1 MTEQRRRQARR
12 RARSVEAAAA
22 AGIVYSLLTL
32 FALFQLS
39 RYPKLSLPEQELTA
53 WFDDGQNR
61 SLLTA
66 ALGASSV
73 AAIAFLWFVAVIRR
87 RLGDR
92 EDQFFATVFLGSGI
106 LHVTVSL
113 IGAAAVASPAIAM
126 TVLDAAEVS
135 PSSASLAGGLGA
147 ALLLVV
153 GPRVQ
158 AVFIFTTS
166 TVILRSRVLPSWVA
180 VAGYLLGLTMFV
192 APIVW
197 RSLGLAFPIWV
208 IVVSIV
214 LLVARPTHLEVDRPG
229 DDVSD
234 LD

>member
-113 IGAAAVASPAIAM
+113 IGAAAIAAPAIAM

-166 TVILRSRVLPSWVA
+166 TVILR
-180 VAGYLLGLTMFV
+180 GLKT
-192 APIVW
+192 
-197 RSLGLAFPIWV
+197 L
-208 IVVSIV
+208 
-214 LLVARPTHLEVDRPG
+214 
-229 DDVSD
+229 D
-234 LD
+234 LDFDLPA

>member
-39 RYPKLSLPEQELTA
+39 RYPKLSLPEQELTG

-61 SLLTA
+61 ALLTA

-113 IGAAAVASPAIAM
+113 IGAAAIAAPAIAM

>member
-1 MTEQRRRQARR
+1 M
-12 RARSVEAAAA
+12 
-22 AGIVYSLLTL
+22 LTV

-39 RYPKLSLPEQELTA
+39 RYPKLSLPEEELTA

-61 SLLTA
+61 ALLTA

-87 RLGDR
+87 RLGER

-106 LHVTVSL
+106 VNVAVSL
-113 IGAAAVASPAIAM
+113 VAVSAVASPAIAM
-126 TVLDAAEVS
+126 AVLDAEGVS
-135 PSSASLAGGLGA
+135 QSSASLAGGLGA

-153 GPRVQ
+153 APRVQ

-180 VAGYLLGLTMFV
+180 VAGYLLGLVMFIV
-192 APIVW
+192 PIVW
-197 RSLGLAFPIWV
+197 RSLGLAFPVWV
-208 IVVSIV
+208 FVVSVV
-214 LLVARPTHLEVDRPG
+214 LLVVKPSHLEIDRPMR
-229 DDVSD
+229 DVSKPD
-234 LD
+234 